1 MTELNKKY
9 IKWGIMAFLIG
20 FALSYAANIFAS
32 TITHSA
38 VIQDHYREV
47 VYLEPYS
54 VEVCSNE
61 QIVVGNQA
69 DVVNGAIWGAIFGAV
84 VGDAIDDEGGRVPGA
99 VIGALIGAEEGQNQ
113 GTVTTT
119 GMVCRTEQ
127 HKTSKAVN
135 EYSHSTIRFDYEGS
149 YYEIDF
155 IKR

>member
-1 MTELNKKY
+1 MKEKIKRLGWFMAGFLLMTAPHV
-9 IKWGIMAFLIG
+9 M
-20 FALSYAANIFAS
+20 AS
-32 TITHSA
+32 TINHSA

-47 VYLEPYS
+47 IYLEPYS

-69 DVVNGAIWGAIFGAV
+69 DILNGAIWGAIFGAV
-84 VGDAIDDEGGRVPGA
+84 VGDAIDDEDGRVPGA
-99 VIGALIGAEEGQNQ
+99 ILGALIGAEEGQNQ

-127 HKTSKAVN
+127 HKTSTSRN

-149 YYEIDF
+149 YYEINF

>member
-1 MTELNKKY
+1 MNKRF
-9 IKWGIMAFLIG
+9 IKWGIIAFLIG
-20 FALSYAANIFAS
+20 FILSYAVSAFAG
-32 TITHSA
+32 TITHSG
-38 VIQDHYREV
+38 VITDHYREV

-69 DVVNGAIWGAIFGAV
+69 DVLNGAIWGAIFGAV

-113 GTVTTT
+113 GVVTTT

>member
-1 MTELNKKY
+1 MKEKKMKEKIKRLGWFMT
-9 IKWGIMAFLIG
+9 GFLLMMG
-20 FALSYAANIFAS
+20 THVMAS
-32 TITHSA
+32 TINHSA
-38 VIQDHYREV
+38 VIQDNYREV

-61 QIVVGNQA
+61 QIIVGNQA
-69 DVVNGAIWGAIFGAV
+69 DVLNGAIWGAIFGAV
-84 VGDAIDDEGGRVPGA
+84 VGDAIDDEDGRVPGA
-99 VIGALIGAEEGQNQ
+99 VIGALLGAEEGQNQ

-127 HKTSKAVN
+127 HKTSKSVN

-149 YYEIDF
+149 YYEVNF

>member
-1 MTELNKKY
+1 MMKEKVKRFG
-9 IKWGIMAFLIG
+9 WFMAGFLFMMG
-20 FALSYAANIFAS
+20 TYAMAG

-38 VIQDHYREV
+38 VIKDNYREV
-47 VYLEPYS
+47 VYLQPYS
-54 VEVCSNE
+54 VEVCQN
-61 QIVVGNQA
+61 QQVTIGNSA
-69 DVVNGAIWGAIFGAV
+69 DIANSAFWGAIFGAV
-84 VGDAIDDEGGRVPGA
+84 VGDAIDDEHGKVPGA

-113 GTVTTT
+113 GVVTTT

-127 HKTSKAVN
+127 HKTSKSVN